1 MTPNELKALIDLKF
15 HGVDNFQA
23 KILKDKNVL
32 NKPKRTELN
41 AIIKTGQPVHLFE
54 QLCKMAK
61 HYGKVEGKPKKP
73 RKTPVNNRPLLS
85 GDLCDLIR
93 NEAIRQYGSYKNLF
107 DSTAINVETFNGI
120 IYGKRKHLSARVKA
134 VCEILGIKY

>member
-1 MTPNELKALIDLKF
+1 MKPNELKALIDLKF

-23 KILKDKNVL
+23 KILKDKNIL

-54 QLCKMAK
+54 QLVRMAK
-61 HYGKVEGKPKKP
+61 YYGKHTSITRTLPFA
-73 RKTPVNNRPLLS
+73 
-85 GDLCDLIR
+85 LCDTIR
-93 NEAIRQYGSYKNLF
+93 TEVIKQYG
-107 DSTAINVETFNGI
+107 TFENFYLTHDI
-120 IYGKRKHLSARVKA
+120 ERSFLDRLVNKRLVKMSPRVQN